1 MRSNLFV
8 CIVALLAVLAV
19 CGCQATHS
27 PLGIR
32 SNTKNTGMSIDK
44 NINKIVVLANKSS
57 YRDHVENIF
66 TERLVQKGYDVASR
80 RDLPAVYQEIAL
92 QNSGNTA
99 GEAAKYGKIL
109 KSDAVLVVELTD
121 ISVGKGDKNSQNIH
135 RATISARLVDV
146 ETSKINWIC
155 SKSYNPTLLEVI
167 FEIPVEL
174 LLISNAELDSLSNS
188 IMDDFPAH

>member
-1 MRSNLFV
+1 MKSSVFV
-8 CIVALLAVLAV
+8 CAVVLLAVQV
-19 CGCQATHS
+19 ICGCQATHS

-32 SNTKNTGMSIDK
+32 SNTKNSGKIIDK
-44 NINKIVVLANKSS
+44 NISKIVVLANKSS
-57 YRDHVENIF
+57 YRDHIENII

-121 ISVGKGDKNSQNIH
+121 VSVGKGDNNSSNIH
-135 RATISARLVDV
+135 RATMSARLIDV
-146 ETSKINWIC
+146 ETSRINWIC